1 MSRHVIGDDRKPTKQ
16 NLLNCVV
23 DVDARTDCSMNARN
37 FRIHA
42 RNCVNDRQ
50 GYRTVKMVAAS
61 KRFPPKWI
69 PVRVKKTRQNR
80 KLL

>member
-37 FRIHA
+37 FHIHA

-50 GYRTVKMVAAS
+50 GYRTVKMVATLA
-61 KRFPPKWI
+61 
-69 PVRVKKTRQNR
+69 
-80 KLL
+80 